1 MMKSIR
7 RNVFETNSS
16 STHSLSITNIA
27 YYEKVEDVI
36 PKDEPLYLGESDNS
50 DFLNCYETTRF
61 SGFRDKLHCLLAFLI
76 CHYEDKVEYW
86 NSENLQ
92 SQFEKSCHYLWICE
106 LLKEKY
112 NIDLSL
118 REFRYSGVSM
128 EDDFFESMQLPLFYP
143 SDFKEKVDNIL
154 SNPDIVLEYVCESW

>member
-1 MMKSIR
+1 MKSIR

-16 STHSLSITNIA
+16 STHSLSICNIA

-36 PKDEPLYLGESDNS
+36 PKGEPLYLGEIDSS
-50 DFLNCYETTRF
+50 DFLLCTETTRY
-61 SGFRDKLHCLLAFLI
+61 SGFKDKLYCLMAFLI

-86 NSENLQ
+86 NNDILYEKFLQ
-92 SQFEKSCHYLWICE
+92 SCHYLWICE
-106 LLKEKY
+106 LLKEKFD
-112 NIDLSL
+112 IELTL

-143 SDFKEKVDNIL
+143 VEFKEKVENIL
-154 SNPDIVLEYVCESW
+154 TNPDIVLEYVCESW